1 MDKIALI
8 DPALPLI
15 QPLSSPTYYPFAT
28 LTKPIHHPGIFLLEL
43 HSPPDNRL
51 TQQFI
56 NHTVLPA
63 LSDVEREFRA
73 SRMNKLGPADESSPG
88 WKSPK
93 SPGQYALVTCG
104 SLDKNR
110 IYSNGLNLE
119 QAFADEGF
127 FRFVLNK
134 MYLKLFTFPIPTVAA
149 LNGHAFAGGFVLALS
164 HDYRVMKDN
173 EAKGK
178 AVMAM
183 NEIEFGASV
192 PRGLLAVL
200 DAKLPNKQQVQ
211 LCLLEAHRYG
221 AQVALKL
228 GIVDQI
234 APEADLINQAL
245 QLASQK
251 SIRATTGVYDLIK
264 ADLYKET
271 IKILTN
277 TDEGYIHYASA
288 NSRKL
293 HQLGTN
299 HFGVSSKP
307 KL

>member
-8 DPALPLI
+8 HPDLPPI
-15 QPLSSPTYYPFAT
+15 QPLPSPTYYPFAT

-43 HSPPDNRL
+43 NFPPDNRL

-56 NHTVLPA
+56 NQTILPA
-63 LSDVEREFRA
+63 LSDIEREFRA
-73 SRMNKLGPADESSPG
+73 SRINKLAPADGSSSG

-104 SLDKNR
+104 PLDKNR

-127 FRFVLNK
+127 FRSVLNK

-178 AVMAM
+178 AMVAM

-200 DAKLPNKQQVQ
+200 DAKLPNKQEVTR
-211 LCLLEAHRYG
+211 CLLEAHRYG
-221 AQVALKL
+221 VQEALKL
-228 GIVDQI
+228 GIVDRI
-234 APEADLINQAL
+234 APEADLIEQAL
-245 QLASQK
+245 QFASQK
-251 SIRATTGVYDLIK
+251 SIRAITGVYDLIK
-264 ADLYKET
+264 ADLYKEA
-271 IKILTN
+271 IEILTVS
-277 TDEGYIHYASA
+277 DEGYVHYASA

-293 HQLGTN
+293 HQLGTK
-299 HFGVSSKP
+299 HFGVPFKP